1 MQSFIISFFIR
12 KHGAKNF
19 IKLLIET
26 YLPGFHLSKNPRKR
40 ISDEVS
46 ATRID

>member
-12 KHGAKNF
+12 KYGAETL
-19 IKLLIET
+19 IRMLIEQ
-26 YLPGFHLSKNPRKR
+26 YLEGFHLSKNPRKR
-40 ISDEVS
+40 ISDDVS